1 MKTLGIAIIIL
12 IVSLSIIGYCIGA
25 CCHEGTAEKNER
37 TQVISYFEQ

>member
-25 CCHEGTAEKNER
+25 CCQNDTGSNNER
-37 TQVISYFEQ
+37 MQVISYFE